1 MLLLAICFHRLYSA
15 IVFIGVEQVF
25 AKSMAL
31 FDHIV
36 AVRSEVSEFSSGLVP
51 RFCTMSCGDLVRN
64 LRTESSSDVRIHFFT
79 ISGALALV

>member
-15 IVFIGVEQVF
+15 IVFIGVDSVEQVF

-36 AVRSEVSEFSSGLVP
+36 AVRSEVSELSSGLVP
-51 RFCTMSCGDLVRN
+51 RCCTMSCGDLVRK
-64 LRTESSSDVRIHFFT
+64 LRTGSSSDVRIHFFHN
-79 ISGALALV
+79 